1 MGAAACFDFVA
12 VLCGVVTSGPL
23 VAVWVLLVLMTQS
36 NRVSWVVVFPVLT
49 SQSNRVNLDFFHFIF
64 VFLAMASQ
72 GFRLVFSLLYQWNSH
87 YLVWFVQKKISWFF
101 LLGGNIN
108 LTAIL
113 CILCPFVC
121 GIISTNSSIP
131 LNITNSGRSLGPLY
145 WLNALS
151 CALVVATL
159 RRSASESGPFPS
171 AEM

>member
-1 MGAAACFDFVA
+1 MGAATCFDFVA

-49 SQSNRVNLDFFHFIF
+49 SQSNRANF
-64 VFLAMASQ
+64 VFFPIFL
-72 GFRLVFSLLYQWNSH
+72 FSWLWPPRTVDLYFLCYINETRTILCDS
-87 YLVWFVQKKISWFF
+87 FKKKSWFL

-151 CALVVATL
+151 CALAVATL
-159 RRSASESGPFPS
+159 RRAASESGPFPS